1 MKKFFILYIVLVN
14 LERDVINMARKKK
27 IRKLNVF
34 LGVIVIIALVAIA
47 IGIYVL
53 VNNPN
58 MFSATNTLV
67 ENDVKNEI
75 QEEKV
80 PEDTVINIVGIG
92 DTLCHSQNF
101 KDAYN
106 SETGTYDFSPMFKN
120 IKKYF
125 ENATVAVGNL
135 ETTLAGEDRGYSGYP
150 TFNSP
155 DELALDLKEMGI
167 DILTTANNH
176 CIDKGYTGLERTLN
190 VLDEYGIAHTG
201 TSRSEEEQNTILMK
215 DLNGIKTAFLCFTYG
230 TNGIPIPSGKEYSVN
245 LIDKDFI
252 KQQLDKAKEEG
263 AELICVSMHWG
274 AEYRLKPTS
283 EQEDLAEFLIK
294 NGADVILGNHAHV
307 PEPMEMKTVTLD
319 DGTTREGF
327 VIYSMGNFFSAQT
340 DNYTRDTLIL
350 NVEVRKDGK
359 TGQITI
365 DKATYTPIYVYDNG
379 QNAKDRYE
387 LLDIE
392 QIIKDYESGSSEYS
406 ESMYNL
412 MKSELKKIEEI
423 VGPEIDNT
431 NKENEEENDT
441 EGELGKTEFKIISKR
456 ESNLVRFSLKIGIKA
471 NLY

>member
-1 MKKFFILYIVLVN
+1 
-14 LERDVINMARKKK
+14 MARRKK

-34 LGVIVIIALVAIA
+34 LGVIVIISLIA
-47 IGIYVL
+47 ISLCIYAL

-58 MFSATNTLV
+58 AISSFLYKNNENIITN
-67 ENDVKNEI
+67 EVKNEI
-75 QEEKV
+75 QNEVEKQV

-106 SETGTYDFSPMFKN
+106 EETRTYDFSPMFKN
-120 IKKYF
+120 IKKYI
-125 ENATVAVGNL
+125 EGATVAVGNL
-135 ETTLAGEDRGYSGYP
+135 ETTLAGKDRGYSGYP

-155 DELALDLKEMGI
+155 DELALDLKELGI

-245 LIDKDFI
+245 LIDKDLI
-252 KQQLDKAKEEG
+252 KKQLDKAKEEG

-274 AEYRLKPTS
+274 AEYRLKPTQ

-319 DGTTREGF
+319 DGTTKEGF

-350 NVEVRKDGK
+350 NVEVRKDGE
-359 TGQITI
+359 TGKITI
-365 DKATYTPIYVYDNG
+365 DKATYTPVYVYDNG
-379 QNAKDRYE
+379 QNSKDRYE
-387 LLDIE
+387 LLDVE
-392 QIIKDYESGSSEYS
+392 QIIKDYESGSSEYT

-431 NKENEEENDT
+431 TKEDVKNEENNL
-441 EGELGKTEFKIISKR
+441 EGELGKTEFKENIIISER
-456 ESNLVRFSLKIGIKA
+456 ESNLVRFSFKIVKFREIKA
-471 NLY
+471 S

>member
-1 MKKFFILYIVLVN
+1 
-14 LERDVINMARKKK
+14 MARKKK

-34 LGVIVIIALVAIA
+34 LGVIIIIALIAIA
-47 IGIYVL
+47 LGIYAL
-53 VNNPN
+53 INNPN
-58 MFSATNTLV
+58 LIASFLNKDN
-67 ENDVKNEI
+67 ENIVLKNEI
-75 QEEKV
+75 QNVVEETV

-155 DELALDLKEMGI
+155 DELAGDLKEMGI

-176 CIDKGYTGLERTLN
+176 CLDKGYTGLERTLN
-190 VLDEYGIAHTG
+190 VLDECGIEHTG

-245 LIDKDFI
+245 LIDKDLI
-252 KQQLDKAKEEG
+252 KKQLDEAKEEG

-350 NVEVRKDGK
+350 NVEVRKDGE
-359 TGQITI
+359 TGKISI
-365 DKATYTPIYVYDNG
+365 DKATYTPVYVYDNG
-379 QNAKDRYE
+379 QNAEDRYE

-412 MKSELKKIEEI
+412 MKSELKKIQEI

-431 NKENEEENDT
+431 NNEEIIEENDT
-441 EGELGKTEFKIISKR
+441 EGELGKKEFKENIIISKG
-456 ESNLVRFSLKIGIKA
+456 ESNKVRFFFLGKIR
-471 NLY
+471 

>member
-1 MKKFFILYIVLVN
+1 
-14 LERDVINMARKKK
+14 MARKKK

-34 LGVIVIIALVAIA
+34 LGVIVIIVLIA
-47 IGIYVL
+47 ISLGIYAL

-58 MFSATNTLV
+58 LIASFFKKDNGNNTV
-67 ENDVKNEI
+67 QNNI
-75 QEEKV
+75 QKEVAEQV
-80 PEDTVINIVGIG
+80 PKDTVINIVGIG

-106 SETGTYDFSPMFKN
+106 QETGTYDFSPMFKN
-120 IKKYF
+120 IKQYF
-125 ENATVAVGNL
+125 DNATVAVGNL

-155 DELALDLKEMGI
+155 DELALDLKELGI

-201 TSRSEEEQNTILMK
+201 TSRTEEEQNTILMK

-245 LIDKDFI
+245 LIDKDLI
-252 KQQLDKAKEEG
+252 KEQLDKAKEEG

-294 NGADVILGNHAHV
+294 NGADIILGNHAHV

-319 DGTTREGF
+319 DGTNREGF

-340 DNYTRDTLIL
+340 ANYTRDTLIL

-359 TGQITI
+359 TGKITI
-365 DKATYTPIYVYDNG
+365 DKATYTPVYVYDNG

-387 LLDIE
+387 LLDVE
-392 QIIKDYESGSSEYS
+392 QIIKDYEAGSTKYS

-431 NKENEEENDT
+431 KKEKEEENNQ
-441 EGELGKTEFKIISKR
+441 EGELGKLKDNIIIG
-456 ESNLVRFSLKIGIKA
+456 ESNLVRFSFKIGKINKLKVA
-471 NLY
+471 

>member
-80 PEDTVINIVGIG
+80 PEDIVINIVGIG

-155 DELALDLKEMGI
+155 DELALDLKELGI

-252 KQQLDKAKEEG
+252 KQQLDKAKEKG

-365 DKATYTPIYVYDNG
+365 DKATYTPVYVYDNG

>member
-1 MKKFFILYIVLVN
+1 
-14 LERDVINMARKKK
+14 MARRKK

-34 LGVIVIIALVAIA
+34 LGVIVIISLIA
-47 IGIYVL
+47 ISLGIYAL

-58 MFSATNTLV
+58 AISSFFYKNN
-67 ENDVKNEI
+67 ENIIINEVKNEI
-75 QEEKV
+75 QNDVEKQV

-106 SETGTYDFSPMFKN
+106 EETRTYDFSPMFKN
-120 IKKYF
+120 IKKYI
-125 ENATVAVGNL
+125 EGATVAVGNL
-135 ETTLAGEDRGYSGYP
+135 ETTLAGKDRGYSGYP

-155 DELALDLKEMGI
+155 DELALDLKELGI

-245 LIDKDFI
+245 LIDKDLI

-274 AEYRLKPTS
+274 AEYRLKPTQ

-307 PEPMEMKTVTLD
+307 PEPMEMKTVTLE

-350 NVEVRKDGK
+350 NVEVRKDGE
-359 TGQITI
+359 TGKITI
-365 DKATYTPIYVYDNG
+365 DKATYTPVYVYDNG
-379 QNAKDRYE
+379 QNSKDRYE
-387 LLDIE
+387 LLDVE
-392 QIIKDYESGSSEYS
+392 QIIKDYESGSSQYS

-412 MKSELKKIEEI
+412 MKSELKKIQEI

-431 NKENEEENDT
+431 NKGNEEENDT
-441 EGELGKTEFKIISKR
+441 EGELGKTEFKENIIISER
-456 ESNLVRFSLKIGIKA
+456 ESNLVRFSFKIVKFREIKA
-471 NLY
+471 S

>member
-1 MKKFFILYIVLVN
+1 
-14 LERDVINMARKKK
+14 MARKKK

-106 SETGTYDFSPMFKN
+106 AETGTYDFSPMFKK

-155 DELALDLKEMGI
+155 DKLALDLKEMGI

-365 DKATYTPIYVYDNG
+365 DKATYTPVYVYDNG

-392 QIIKDYESGSSEYS
+392 QIIKDYEAGSSEYS

-423 VGPEIDNT
+423 VGAEIDNT

-456 ESNLVRFSLKIGIKA
+456 ESNLVRFSFSIGKLENSKLVNINCIKI
-471 NLY
+471 

>member
-1 MKKFFILYIVLVN
+1 
-14 LERDVINMARKKK
+14 MARRKK
-27 IRKLNVF
+27 IRKLNAF
-34 LGVIVIIALVAIA
+34 LGVIVIIALIA
-47 IGIYVL
+47 ISLGIYAL

-58 MFSATNTLV
+58 SLLTFFNKNN
-67 ENDVKNEI
+67 ENVVSNESKNEI
-75 QEEKV
+75 QNEVQKQV

-106 SETGTYDFSPMFKN
+106 QETGTYDFSPMFKN

-125 ENATVAVGNL
+125 DDATVAVGNL

-155 DELALDLKEMGI
+155 DELALDLKELGI

-190 VLDEYGIAHTG
+190 ILDEYGIAHTG
-201 TSRSEEEQNTILMK
+201 TSRSEEEQNTILVK

-245 LIDKDFI
+245 LINKDLI

-274 AEYRLKPTS
+274 AEYRLKPTQ
-283 EQEDLAEFLIK
+283 EQEDLAVFLIK

-307 PEPMEMKTVTLD
+307 PEPMEMKTVTLE

-350 NVEVRKDGK
+350 NVEVRKDGE
-359 TGQITI
+359 TGKITI
-365 DKATYTPIYVYDNG
+365 DKATYTPVYVYDNG

-392 QIIKDYESGSSEYS
+392 QIIKDYESGSSQYS

-412 MKSELKKIEEI
+412 MKSELKKIQEI

-431 NKENEEENDT
+431 NKGNEEENDT
-441 EGELGKTEFKIISKR
+441 EGELGKTEFKENIIISER
-456 ESNLVRFSLKIGIKA
+456 ESNLVRFSFKIVKFREIKA
-471 NLY
+471 S